1 MRLDRWLAPVALAK
15 GVVWFFFFFPFF
27 SLPKG
32 QDMLHI
38 HVHINGKGA
47 YEVSAQRHQSPLYT
61 EDLRQVIRTLA
72 EPGDSGYITQHK
84 PPHPS
89 ITHRFQLDTQARIR
103 FTSTYTA

>member
-1 MRLDRWLAPVALAK
+1 LLLEQRSRCNRTRGGLDVRK
-15 GVVWFFFFFPFF
+15 
-27 SLPKG
+27 
-32 QDMLHI
+32 QY
-38 HVHINGKGA
+38 N
-47 YEVSAQRHQSPLYT
+47 
-61 EDLRQVIRTLA
+61 LRQAIRTVA